1 MEEVRGNGRVATMT
15 LCQISLHNKC
25 VLLVIACSLCCY
37 TFGKWATICIK
48 MATMDVQPF
57 ITFHFFQEFF
67 YKAYLALLGP
77 VFDSMSWGFFIFC
90 FCLFV
95 VLLLLLLC
103 SKWILLDCYFFS
115 WFCDYTK
122 VANGHFSDALTFRNK
137 MHVF

>member
-1 MEEVRGNGRVATMT
+1 
-15 LCQISLHNKC
+15 
-25 VLLVIACSLCCY
+25 
-37 TFGKWATICIK
+37 
-48 MATMDVQPF
+48 MDVQPF

-103 SKWILLDCYFFS
+103 SK
-115 WFCDYTK
+115 
-122 VANGHFSDALTFRNK
+122 
-137 MHVF
+137 